1 MFISLVFLKATEN
14 QGNKQVRAIDEHGKK
29 PLNLIMPWFENVI
42 LILKV
47 KWLWNSATRSKTNQ
61 NKQKLDMTEAK
72 KAKPN
77 YRSDE
82 EKSALYNI
90 DLLYKSGE
98 PVIKSLDNY
107 SSMVSESKHK
117 ANKGTGLKIL
127 SAKHMSQRLQIALT
141 QVKAGNNSE
150 NLLDQIRQIIYS
162 PSINQ
167 KKLLKK
173 CTII

>member
-1 MFISLVFLKATEN
+1 MW
-14 QGNKQVRAIDEHGKK
+14 
-29 PLNLIMPWFENVI
+29 M
-42 LILKV
+42 
-47 KWLWNSATRSKTNQ
+47 
-61 NKQKLDMTEAK
+61 KQK
-72 KAKPN
+72 KPN

-90 DLLYKSGE
+90 GLLYKSVKV
-98 PVIKSLDNY
+98 VIRSLDNY
-107 SSMVSESKHK
+107 SSMVSESKQK

-127 SAKHMSQRLQIALT
+127 SPEHMSQRLQIALT

-162 PSINQ
+162 PSSNQ
-167 KKLLKK
+167 KKLLKR